1 MKSLSKRLSRVLIE
15 SMESADWSQSELRRA
30 LEPAG
35 PEAQRMIKHVPK
47 KHPAR
52 RLLEGALRDLESL
65 LPFP

>member
-1 MKSLSKRLSRVLIE
+1 MKSLNKRLSRALVE
-15 SMESADWSQSELRRA
+15 SMESVDWSQSELRRA

-35 PEAQRMIKHVPK
+35 PDVQRMIKHVPK

-52 RLLEGALRDLESL
+52 RLVEGALRDIESM